1 MSSISIL
8 STILSTRTPGM
19 RKSLLRYYGVPGRIA
34 LFTRLYS
41 QFVGRGDLCFDL
53 GAHVGD
59 RIRAWTRLGARV
71 VALEPH
77 PAFADLLDRWYG
89 GRSDVTLLNEA
100 VGARPGVTHLFISQK
115 NPTLSTLSP
124 EWIHAIQ
131 RSRQFRG
138 IEWETT
144 VQVGVTTLD
153 CLIHEYG
160 LPVFCKIDVEGYEL
174 EVLNGL
180 SDAIPALSLEYNPA
194 VPDIALG
201 CISRLTE
208 LGEYEFNWTVRELPR
223 FRSSAWLDPDSM
235 GAELRKL
242 PLEARTGDVYA
253 RLLSK
258 TWSAA

>member
-1 MSSISIL
+1 VSNISLL

-34 LFTRLYS
+34 LFARFYS
-41 QFVGRGDLCFDL
+41 RFVGRGDLCFDL

-77 PAFADLLDRWYG
+77 PAFADLMNRWYAG
-89 GRSDVTLLNEA
+89 HPDVTLLKKA
-100 VGARPGVTHLFISQK
+100 VGAKPGATELFISEK

-124 EWIHAIQ
+124 DWIQAVQ

-138 IEWETT
+138 IEWETK

-174 EVLNGL
+174 EALGGL

-208 LGEYEFNWTVRELPR
+208 LGEYEFNWTVREIPR

-242 PLEARTGDVYA
+242 PVEARTGDVYA

-258 TWSAA
+258 T